1 MVTTVNLIGAG
12 RVGQTLL
19 RRLAARPDYVV
30 QHVASSRIE
39 SANAAVEAVGVGKAV
54 PGPEAMATA
63 DIWLLT
69 VPDTMIA
76 TVADSIA
83 AILDGT
89 ADAMPSVAIHCSGY
103 HPADVM
109 AALHKPGW
117 LLASAHPMLSFA
129 DPETAAANFAETLCG
144 VEGDAG
150 AVQVAEHFLS
160 ALGARPFRIKSEAKA
175 LYHAA
180 AVFTNNF
187 TTVLQGIALEGWEA
201 AGVPD
206 DIARELQNTL
216 LRSTV
221 ENVERFGPQDALT
234 GPAARGDGD
243 VVRDQG
249 EQVSDWH
256 PAAGRI
262 YRDLSELASRL
273 KKTGKTRT

>member
-1 MVTTVNLIGAG
+1 MATTVNLIGAG

-19 RRLAARPDYVV
+19 RCLADSPEYVV

-39 SANAAVEAVGVGKAV
+39 SASAAVETAGVGTPV
-54 PGPEAMATA
+54 PGPEATAKA

-69 VPDTMIA
+69 VPDTRIA
-76 TVADSIA
+76 EVAAGIA
-83 AILDGT
+83 ETLGGKTGDT
-89 ADAMPSVAIHCSGY
+89 PPVAIHCSGY

-109 AALHKPGW
+109 APLRAHGW
-117 LLASAHPMLSFA
+117 HLASAHPMLSFA
-129 DPETAAANFAETLCG
+129 DPETAAANFPGILCG
-144 VEGDAG
+144 VEGDPK
-150 AVQVAEHFLS
+150 AVQVAEHLLS

-187 TTVLQGIALEGWEA
+187 TTVLQSVALEGWEA

-221 ENVERFGPQDALT
+221 ENVERFGPQAALT
-234 GPAARGDGD
+234 GPAARGDED

-249 EQVSDWH
+249 KQVSDWH
-256 PAAGRI
+256 PEAGRL
-262 YRDLSELASRL
+262 YREMSDLAARL